1 MNTDFSD
8 FSDFSAFD
16 DLHLLGENATHPL
29 VRLDVPHKGTPIH
42 YGLKTVWSRMRLP
55 LSLLVAGPGLPPRRF
70 AAATRPDAPSG
81 ASNCRF

>member
-1 MNTDFSD
+1 MNTNFA
-8 FSDFSAFD
+8 AFD

-29 VRLDVPHKGTPIH
+29 VRLV
-42 YGLKTVWSRMRLP
+42 VRLP

-70 AAATRPDAPSG
+70 AADTRPDAPSG